1 MIFLEAKASKT
12 STYEMDWEFNYQKG
26 INEFYCTYT
35 KCGLCTLAKRE
46 HTLARGDACCD
57 FHVVRKG

>member
-1 MIFLEAKASKT
+1 
-12 STYEMDWEFNYQKG
+12 MDWEFNYQKG

-46 HTLARGDACCD
+46 HTLARVDACCD
-57 FHVVRKG
+57 FRVVRKGYLYFFSRFDKIYSV

>member
-1 MIFLEAKASKT
+1 
-12 STYEMDWEFNYQKG
+12 MDCEFDYQKG
-26 INEFYCTYT
+26 NNEFYCTYT